1 MSKDA
6 APKTEPNDA
15 RDTAPS
21 TTPTTTPAT
30 TPTTTPTTTPGTGPA
45 DVYATRLSTH
55 RKENQ
60 KWQRWDRIL
69 SNLRLLSFVVTLVAG
84 WFAFGAHTIPGLAVL
99 PPAVIFSALLIAHDR
114 VIQSK
119 KNTGR
124 KADYY
129 EAGIARLED
138 RWMGKGH
145 SGVEFDEPGHPYAND
160 LDVFG
165 EGSMFERICTGR
177 TPPGQ
182 QALANWLTIPADA
195 ATARKRQAAVAELTE
210 RLELREDL
218 ALLGEDLRSQF
229 SPKALIAWAEHPSV
243 FEPKK
248 SLNIVATAL
257 SALSVGGLVAW
268 LGFGLGPLP
277 FLFALVPQLIFAA
290 MLRKKIR
297 PVLQAVET
305 PTRDLFLIR
314 DLLARLEREP
324 AESPLLK
331 SLHARLLSDGLSPS
345 ARIAELR
352 RLADLLDARRNQLF
366 APIAGLF
373 LWGTQLGLAIERWRV
388 AWGDVLEEWM
398 LAAGDYEALASL
410 SGYAYENPDSI
421 FPDIT
426 DGEPSLMG
434 RGLGHPLLPNDACV
448 RNDLSLG
455 GEERAL
461 IISGSNM
468 SGKST
473 FLRTAGC
480 NIVLAL
486 AGAPVRAESMS
497 LSPLAIAASIQI
509 NDSLLTGTSH
519 FYAEIKR
526 LRQIVELSQAGVT
539 VLFLLDEILHGTNS
553 HDRRIGASAVVKGL
567 VERGALGLVTT
578 HDLALA
584 KIADEM
590 APAIANVHFQDH
602 LEEGRMA
609 FDYQMRPGVV
619 EKSNALELM
628 RAVGLD
634 V

>member
-1 MSKDA
+1 MSQDA
-6 APKTEPNDA
+6 APKTEP
-15 RDTAPS
+15 S
-21 TTPTTTPAT
+21 TTAV
-30 TPTTTPTTTPGTGPA
+30 TTPGTGPA
-45 DVYATRLSTH
+45 DVYAFRLATH
-55 RKENQ
+55 REENQ

-84 WFAFGAHTIPGLAVL
+84 WLAFGAHTIPGLVAL
-99 PPAVIFSALLIAHDR
+99 PPAVIFVALLIAHDR

-124 KADYY
+124 KTDYY

-138 RWMGKGH
+138 RWMGEGH
-145 SGVEFDEPGHPYAND
+145 SGIEFDEPGHPYAND

-195 ATARKRQAAVAELTE
+195 ATARERQAAVAELTD

-229 SPKALIAWAEHPSV
+229 SPKALIAWAEHPSA
-243 FEPKK
+243 FEPKT

-257 SALSVGGLVAW
+257 STLSVGGLVAW

-290 MLRKKIR
+290 MLRKKIS

-305 PTRDLFLIR
+305 PTRDLSLIR

-324 AESPLLK
+324 GESPLLK

-352 RLADLLDARRNQLF
+352 RLTNLLDARRNQLF

-373 LWGTQLGLAIERWRV
+373 LWGTQLGLATERWRV

-398 LAAGDYEALASL
+398 LASGDYEALASL

-421 FPDIT
+421 FPEIT
-426 DGEPSLMG
+426 DGEPHLMG

-497 LSPLAIAASIQI
+497 FTPLAIAASIQI

-602 LEEGRMA
+602 LEGGRMA